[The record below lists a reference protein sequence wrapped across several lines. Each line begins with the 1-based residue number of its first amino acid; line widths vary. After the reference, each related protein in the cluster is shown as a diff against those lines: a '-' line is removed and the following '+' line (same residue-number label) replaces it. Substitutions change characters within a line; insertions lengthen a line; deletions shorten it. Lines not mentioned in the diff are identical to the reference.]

1 MCPLL
6 HAHRAQTTTAHRSQ
20 SRPGEEE
27 KVCVCVWGLECWLRS
42 SSGGKC
48 ISNTPYNNNAVKQYP
63 NKTIAPAYLPDVP
76 SVLLSARHSIYELIC
91 TLLYVFVMRASRG
104 MVARNRAIIFSLWR
118 GGSWGP
124 NNHNNNTIR
133 LEAGEL
139 TCSSASAL
147 LVQDHAAWKCAHSAL
162 WLTGK
167 GAHDAAL
174 YFTSALQCG
183 WCSLLLTACCV
194 LAV

>member
-1 MCPLL
+1 
-6 HAHRAQTTTAHRSQ
+6 
-20 SRPGEEE
+20 
-27 KVCVCVWGLECWLRS
+27 
-42 SSGGKC
+42 
-48 ISNTPYNNNAVKQYP
+48 VKQYP

-76 SVLLSARHSIYELIC
+76 SVLLSARHIVYELIC

-147 LVQDHAAWKCAHSAL
+147 VQDHAAWKCAHTAL

-167 GAHDAAL
+167 GAHAAA

-183 WCSLLLTACCV
+183 CSLLLTACV